1 MVDVTDNVT
10 TQVVP
15 TADRELLRLH
25 RRACTDFAARMRLPA
40 WEHLELPLAEPLES
54 FTVADLLRRC
64 CDGNLSAAA
73 TLVGQPPPGPCDLA
87 GELAGDLTG
96 DLTRDL
102 TGVVTESIRTVL
114 TVAAG
119 LTSAQF
125 GSQAGSQ
132 PDSQARSP
140 SLAPAARDLLWQR
153 TVELTVLGYDLQQ
166 AIKAGAGLDDV
177 LVDRLLMTAPSF
189 DVWPHLDPLDDPW
202 DGPYGATPTQRF
214 LALTGR
220 PAGLWVDTTAPDCAS
235 GSC

>member
-1 MVDVTDNVT
+1 MVEMTVDVGDELR

-25 RRACTDFAARMRLPA
+25 RRACTDLAARMRLPA
-40 WEHLELPLAEPLES
+40 WEHLALPLAEPLDN

-64 CDGNLSAAA
+64 CDGNLAAA
-73 TLVGQPPPGPCDLA
+73 AALAGQSPPGPC
-87 GELAGDLTG
+87 ELAGNLTG
-96 DLTRDL
+96 DATE
-102 TGVVTESIRTVL
+102 VVTESIRTVL

-119 LTSAQF
+119 LTSSEP
-125 GSQAGSQ
+125 GSDA
-132 PDSQARSP
+132 ASP
-140 SLAPAARDLLWQR
+140 SLAPAARELLWQR
-153 TVELTVLGYDLQQ
+153 SVELTVLGYDLQQ

-177 LVDRLLMTAPSF
+177 LVDRLLMAAPSF
-189 DVWPHLDPLDDPW
+189 DVWPHLDPLPDPW
-202 DGPYGATPTQRF
+202 DSPLGATPAQRF